1 MTKKNIELQ
10 KESEIVRD
18 RRSRIAMGEAKLIN
32 GKAENEG
39 TSKAVEP
46 DNTWTREEVTEI
58 GDREVYDGYAVAREL
73 VTYYGKDDRLL
84 EQFEM
89 KSAYADSGCYLGDQ
103 GAAKLIVVKFGIVPE
118 SRSGKSNEDVC
129 NIGFCEKEQKW
140 YGWSHRAMYGFGIG
154 TKVKKGDV
162 SFLPATEADVPKDE
176 YADWVLAGKPLGRGE
191 WEAKTLED
199 AKEMACDFAKDIA

>member
-1 MTKKNIELQ
+1 MTKKNIES
-10 KESEIVRD
+10 KIESEMVRD
-18 RRSRIAMGEAKLIN
+18 RRSRIAMGEAEL
-32 GKAENEG
+32 
-39 TSKAVEP
+39 KAVETGEKGP
-46 DNTWTREEVTEI
+46 KTVENSDNTWTREEVTEI
-58 GDREVYDGYAVAREL
+58 GNREIFDGYSVAREL

-89 KSAYADSGCYLGDQ
+89 KSAFADSGCYLGDSEI
-103 GAAKLIVVKFGIVPE
+103 AKLIVVKFGIVPE
-118 SRSGKSNEDVC
+118 SRSGKSEGDVC
-129 NIGFCEKEQKW
+129 NIGWCEKEQKW

-162 SFLPATEADVPKDE
+162 GFLPATEADVPKDE

-199 AKEMACDFAKDIA
+199 AKEMACQFAKDIA